1 MAAHKSIF
9 DTPPDEAE
17 EARLDHVAEADIEAG
32 HGVPHSQVR
41 EWLAKRGKGEKV
53 PPPTV

>member
-1 MAAHKSIF
+1 MAKPKSIF
-9 DTPPDEAE
+9 DMPVDESE
-17 EARLDHVAEADIEAG
+17 EARLDAVADAEIEAG

-41 EWLAKRGKGEKV
+41 EWLANRGKGEKV